1 MEDYKYVS
9 PVDLGYKELRLT
21 KEQHN
26 ELFPYRKIAW
36 SYRYEYYYND
46 DYIIMHR
53 FINWKGVL
61 FATLTFP
68 VVVLL
73 NGIANV
79 KELWKELTDL
89 YNQKETGSFDSD
101 SVRGDRYEKIM
112 KLIK

>member
-1 MEDYKYVS
+1 MSEYKYVN
-9 PVDLGYKELRLT
+9 PIDKGYKEFKLT
-21 KEQHN
+21 KQQHN
-26 ELFPYRKIAW
+26 EFFQYRKIAW
-36 SYRYEYYYND
+36 CHKYEYYYNEHR
-46 DYIIMHR
+46 IIVHR
-53 FINWKGVL
+53 FINWKGIL

-73 NGIANV
+73 NGVANF
-79 KELWKELTDL
+79 KEIWKELTDL